1 MIVIKN
7 CIICN
12 EQFKDTTICSVRL
25 YCNAK
30 CKLIRDNKA
39 KRIPHNFTKNCS
51 ICNTEFTDTAYRKKY
66 CSVKCRNK
74 FKMNNKTRKLFIKKY
89 IASGKRQ
96 EVCRKY
102 DQSDKGKKCNNYHVA
117 LRHARKMQA
126 IPKWVG
132 KEELK
137 QIKVIYYRR
146 KKGYH
151 VDHIIP
157 LKGINV
163 CGLHV
168 SNNLRIIKAKHN
180 LIKGNRLTQT

>member
-1 MIVIKN
+1 MIKK
-7 CIICN
+7 CTICST
-12 EQFKDTTICSVRL
+12 EFKDTTICSVRL
-25 YCNAK
+25 YCSAK
-30 CKLIRDNKA
+30 CKIIRDNKA

-51 ICNTEFTDTAYRKKY
+51 MCNKEFNDTTYRKKY

-89 IASGKRQ
+89 IASGRRK

-102 DQSDKGKKCNNYHVA
+102 EQSAKGKKCSNHHVA
-117 LRHARKMQA
+117 LRHARKLRA

-132 KEELK
+132 KKES
-137 QIKVIYYRR
+137 IYKSR

-157 LKGINV
+157 LKGKNV
-163 CGLHV
+163 CGFHAP
-168 SNNLRIIKAKHN
+168 NNLRVIKAKDNLLKGNKLIEN
-180 LIKGNRLTQT
+180 LI

>member
-1 MIVIKN
+1 MNKKCLV
-7 CIICN
+7 CN
-12 EQFKDTTICSVRL
+12 KQFKDTTICSVQL

-30 CKLIRDNKA
+30 CKLIKDNKT
-39 KRIPHNFTKNCS
+39 RRTPYSFTKNCS
-51 ICNTEFTDTAYRKKY
+51 MCSTEFADTTYRKKY

-89 IASGKRQ
+89 IASGRRK
-96 EVCRKY
+96 EICRKY
-102 DQSDKGKKCNNYHVA
+102 DRSDKGKKCSNHHVA

-132 KEELK
+132 KKELK
-137 QIKVIYYRR
+137 QIKSIYNKR

-151 VDHIIP
+151 VDHVIP
-157 LKGINV
+157 LQGINV

-168 SNNLRIIKAKHN
+168 PSNLRIIKATTN
-180 LIKGNRLTQT
+180 LSKGNRFIW